1 MISSKGAAIMEY
13 KIKIAGFGGQGILFM
28 GKVIAGAGLADEKEV
43 SWLPSYGPEMRG
55 GTANCSVCISDDP
68 IGSPLVVKPNVF
80 LAMNRPSFDRFI
92 DSVEP
97 DGIVIIDSSLIDEKI
112 ERKDVRAFSIPATEL
127 AAENELNGL
136 ANMIMLGKLF
146 NETSFC
152 SEQALK
158 NAVESCVP
166 KSKQH
171 LIEYNLRAI
180 SIGENL

>member
-1 MISSKGAAIMEY
+1 MGY

-55 GTANCSVCISDDP
+55 GTANCSVCISDEP

-80 LAMNRPSFDRFI
+80 LAMNRPSFERFI
-92 DSVEP
+92 DSVEQ
-97 DGIVIIDSSLIDEKI
+97 DGIVIIDSSLIDEKVS
-112 ERKDVRAFSIPATEL
+112 RKDVKAFYVPATEL
-127 AAENELNGL
+127 AEENELNGL

-146 NETSFC
+146 RETSFC
-152 SEQALK
+152 SNQALK
-158 NAVESCVP
+158 GAVEACVP

-171 LIEYNLRAI
+171 LIEYNLKAI
-180 SIGENL
+180 GIGENL